1 MSRGVGTRGRDTG
14 AGHRA
19 EAPTRARPGG
29 PTGDRSGVSDGPPG
43 VGAGRPVRDA
53 GPVPVVSGAGPA
65 SRRTGQDRLGTGSS
79 VARKWRRIGDWS
91 VIRKPYTWSVFLA
104 IFASVSPTWS

>member
-1 MSRGVGTRGRDTG
+1 MSRGAGTRGRDT
-14 AGHRA
+14 AQR
-19 EAPTRARPGG
+19 RRPGRG
-29 PTGDRSGVSDGPPG
+29 QGDRPGTGQGVSDGPPG

-53 GPVPVVSGAGPA
+53 GPEPVVSGAGPA